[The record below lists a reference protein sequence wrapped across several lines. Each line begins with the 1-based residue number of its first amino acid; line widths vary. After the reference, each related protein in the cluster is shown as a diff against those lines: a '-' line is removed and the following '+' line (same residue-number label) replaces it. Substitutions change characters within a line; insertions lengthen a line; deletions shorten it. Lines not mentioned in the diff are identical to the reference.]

1 MLNVK
6 LNMSFKKIYKRRC
19 SGQTLKVYK
28 NIDLKK
34 RQQKSILENS
44 YVDTKQIIEVLA
56 KSSYFENCRVQ
67 KAEVQIQRRVQL
79 LLAIIT
85 TIWKLQKNS
94 SNYLWQVSIFLQN
107 LSRDSVKVA
116 LQLLKV

>member
-1 MLNVK
+1 
-6 LNMSFKKIYKRRC
+6 MSFKKIYKRRC

-56 KSSYFENCRVQ
+56 KSS
-67 KAEVQIQRRVQL
+67 
-79 LLAIIT
+79 
-85 TIWKLQKNS
+85 
-94 SNYLWQVSIFLQN
+94 
-107 LSRDSVKVA
+107 
-116 LQLLKV
+116 